1 MKIAIKAIFF
11 ILLYAFSILSYA
23 QDDALIEVMKAGNA
37 RDIENEYIILSLASD
52 DVELVNKTLDVVG
65 NIGGS
70 IASGYIKEKL
80 SDKRAEVRY
89 HAAFAASIVG
99 DATLFDVLKAAVAQ
113 EKIPRVAARMYH
125 SMGYITPDT
134 QQIYFGLELLGHRN
148 PIIQRGILDG
158 YMQAIV
164 YAKVKASDF
173 LYTNFNDILDI
184 ATGAGDEAAAAAY
197 FLGRVGELETA
208 INASSV
214 VKAINN
220 TKSRAARVQL
230 VRVLGH
236 LGGDNSNLILP
247 YLQDASG
254 AVRLEATRGMGKARK
269 PEQIVYLHSVGLS
282 EFAVLRK
289 AAIDVFATSDD
300 PAFILEGKSLI
311 DNGLND
317 PSIWV
322 QGAALRGLNKL
333 SKDAAYKV
341 AKTWF
346 DVSGTYRKGFAIE
359 LLAEA
364 EAYKQE
370 IAVMAE
376 DSYNPHL
383 QSKARAALGLP
394 ELDYN
399 SPAQPVP
406 SYEEAVLASLSRLK
420 FETTKGSIIVQLS
433 TQTPFTAHN
442 FVKLAR
448 EGVFNDMLFHRV
460 IGNFVAQA
468 GERITP
474 LQEDWGPIR
483 SEWTEMGHE
492 IGTVGL
498 ATNGKDTGTRQFF
511 FNTGNNRH
519 LVGRYTVFGKVVEGL
534 KVMMNLE
541 EGDRIITA
549 TVE

>member
-1 MKIAIKAIFF
+1 
-11 ILLYAFSILSYA
+11 
-23 QDDALIEVMKAGNA
+23 
-37 RDIENEYIILSLASD
+37 
-52 DVELVNKTLDVVG
+52 
-65 NIGGS
+65 
-70 IASGYIKEKL
+70 
-80 SDKRAEVRY
+80 
-89 HAAFAASIVG
+89 
-99 DATLFDVLKAAVAQ
+99 
-113 EKIPRVAARMYH
+113 
-125 SMGYITPDT
+125 
-134 QQIYFGLELLGHRN
+134 
-148 PIIQRGILDG
+148 
-158 YMQAIV
+158 MQAIV